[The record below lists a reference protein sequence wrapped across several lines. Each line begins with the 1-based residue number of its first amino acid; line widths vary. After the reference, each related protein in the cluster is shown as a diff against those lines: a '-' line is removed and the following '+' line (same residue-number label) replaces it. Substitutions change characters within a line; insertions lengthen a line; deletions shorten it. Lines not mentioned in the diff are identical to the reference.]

1 MNPLRLLVLLVSL
14 PLLLGGCGE
23 IFKVPLNKVSKADQ
37 DFLKAKPSPAKP
49 VPAESPSERPS
60 DTLKSLSEADVERLL
75 EVAID
80 IESLEERNGLM
91 YQVNES
97 ETYSG
102 WGKLM
107 YDSGQVKRLIPYKD
121 GREEGLWTLWHENGQ
136 KEMEGRTRK
145 DGRPE
150 GLATKWYKNGQKRYE
165 TTYKYGREEGL
176 RTTWHE
182 NGQKASELTT
192 KDDVQFA
199 KKYWNNKG
207 EPVGSLKESRE

>member
-1 MNPLRLLVLLVSL
+1 MRGSRVTNQLCLLVLLTLFLSVVCNAELRTWTAVNGKEVEAEFVSNNDGQVSL
-14 PLLLGGCGE
+14 KMKTGKT
-23 IFKVPLNKVSKADQ
+23 FKVPINKLSKADQ
-37 DFLKAKPSPAKP
+37 NFLKAKSSSAKP
-49 VPAESPSERPS
+49 VPAEPPSEKPS
-60 DTLKSLSEADVERLL
+60 DTPKSLSEADVERLI
-75 EVAID
+75 EVSID
-80 IESLEERNGLM
+80 IESLEERNDLM

-97 ETYSG
+97 EPYSG

-121 GREEGLWTLWHENGQ
+121 GREEGLWTL
-136 KEMEGRTRK
+136 
-145 DGRPE
+145 
-150 GLATKWYKNGQKRYE
+150 
-165 TTYKYGREEGL
+165 
-176 RTTWHE
+176 WHE

>member
-1 MNPLRLLVLLVSL
+1 MNPVPFILLAISL

-49 VPAESPSERPS
+49 VPTESPSEKPS

-97 ETYSG
+97 EPYSG
-102 WGKLM
+102 WGKLQ
-107 YDSGQVKRLIPYKD
+107 SLI
-121 GREEGLWTLWHENGQ
+121 Q
-136 KEMEGRTRK
+136 I
-145 DGRPE
+145 
-150 GLATKWYKNGQKRYE
+150 
-165 TTYKYGREEGL
+165 
-176 RTTWHE
+176 
-182 NGQKASELTT
+182 
-192 KDDVQFA
+192 
-199 KKYWNNKG
+199 
-207 EPVGSLKESRE
+207 